1 MLLVCYFPKQCILI
15 NITHKCSIRLRGI
28 RVNRKQRILNY
39 VKEACASFTLQD
51 FEKGMGITTKEV
63 AEAIDSMRSNVSKDL
78 NQLARDGEL
87 KKLEGRPVRFIPVE
101 KARHEPLTRHVP
113 SYKEKR
119 KNPVGVTQE
128 VLNYSYNKNMD
139 IFKSIIG
146 ANGSMKNAVEQAK
159 AAVLYPPKGLNTLI
173 TGPTGSG
180 KSFFAH
186 AMFQFAQSHELIDK
200 EKELIVFN
208 CADYAT
214 NPQLLMSYLF
224 GYVQGA
230 FTGAAS
236 SKEGLIHQADDGMLF
251 LDEVHRLPPEGQEMV
266 FYFMDTG
273 TYSRLGETGKN
284 RQANVRIVCATTEDP
299 KSTFLDT
306 FMRRIP
312 INIHLPS
319 FKERPVTEQLDL
331 VKLLTGLEA
340 NRIQRKITLNEE
352 VVKGL
357 IASVGYGNV
366 GQLKSSIQLVCAR
379 GFMNQLTK
387 DEIALTVKDLPETIK
402 DHLVGLSSNR
412 HQQSDLSKYVEAK
425 MTINPNEPFY
435 KMGMDSYEL
444 PYNIYDI
451 IGDKAA
457 LLEAEGLDRNSI
469 NQYISTDINVHLKS
483 FYRNHGFSFQTESK
497 LAEVVNKEVIQFAHQ
512 IVEEIELALG
522 GSFKQN
528 FIYAMSLHISSL
540 LSKINTGQERKMNN
554 RIREMA
560 MTYANEYDV
569 AEMLKTKIADHF
581 AVDIPDNE
589 VYYLTVLLVSL
600 KEELTSGRV
609 GIVIATHGDSTASS
623 MARVAEELLDTS
635 GVEAIDMPLD
645 MSPRVV
651 YERIKKAVI
660 DANEGS
666 GVLLLVDM
674 GSLTTFETSL
684 QKETGIHVRT
694 IDMVST
700 AIVLEAVRK
709 ASLVD
714 ADIELLYESLTKF
727 SGYTKELPRQVQL
740 RQPVTQKPP
749 MVLAVCASGEGT
761 AKKIKEII
769 EKPLKKSNDL
779 SIEVMTCSVTELE
792 SKMIE
797 WQEDYTII
805 ATTGIVNPKI
815 QAPFIPLERFIED
828 KPEHILQ
835 KFINLKAVETQE
847 FMTKEDQAEALVY
860 AFIEDNYAFINP
872 KKVLPII
879 WTFVKD
885 CAALRNKGTNQFAF
899 HINLALHMAGLVERL
914 LHKDNLS
921 LEREVEQE
929 TRNHP
934 LFKSLQACIER
945 FEKTIHLTIP
955 LEEYTF
961 ILYFLTKEEGNLE
974 DIDTLLTE

>member
-1 MLLVCYFPKQCILI
+1 M
-15 NITHKCSIRLRGI
+15 
-28 RVNRKQRILNY
+28 NRKQRVLNY
-39 VKEACASFTLQD
+39 VNEACASFTLQD
-51 FEKGMGITTKEV
+51 IDKGMGITTKEV
-63 AEAIDSMRSNVSKDL
+63 ADALDSMRSNISKDL
-78 NQLARDGEL
+78 NQLAREGEL
-87 KKLEGRPVRFIPVE
+87 KKIEGRPVRFIPIE
-101 KARHEPLTRHVP
+101 KARHKPLTKHVP
-113 SYKEKR
+113 SYKE
-119 KNPVGVTQE
+119 NNAPSGGVTQE
-128 VLNYSYNKNMD
+128 VLDYSYNQTRD

-146 ANGSMKNAVEQAK
+146 ANGSIKNAVEQAK

-186 AMFQFAQSHELIDK
+186 AMFRFAQSQDLIDK
-200 EKELIVFN
+200 EKDLIVFN

-224 GYVQGA
+224 GYAQGA
-230 FTGAAS
+230 FTGAAN
-236 SKEGLIHQADDGMLF
+236 SKEGLIQQADGGMLF

-284 RQANVRIVCATTEDP
+284 RSASVRIVCATTEDP

-379 GFMNQLTK
+379 GFMNQLNK
-387 DEIALTVKDLPETIK
+387 DEISLTVKDLPETIK

-412 HQQSDLSKYVEAK
+412 LEQADLSKHVEAK

-435 KMGMDSYEL
+435 KMAIDSYEL

-457 LLEAEGLDRNSI
+457 LLEAEGLDQDSI

-497 LAEVVNKEVIQFAHQ
+497 LAEVVSKEVIQFAHQ
-512 IVEEIELALG
+512 IVEEVEEALG

-540 LSKINTGQERKMNN
+540 LSKISSGQERMINN

-560 MTYANEYDV
+560 MNYTTEYKV
-569 AEMLKTKIADHF
+569 AERMKDKIANYFD
-581 AVDIPDNE
+581 VDIPDNE

-600 KEELTSGRV
+600 KEELASGRV
-609 GIVIATHGDSTASS
+609 GIVIATHGNSTASS
-623 MARVAEELLDTS
+623 MARVAEQLLDTS
-635 GVEAIDMPLD
+635 GVAAIDMPLD
-645 MSPRVV
+645 MSPKVV

-660 DANEGS
+660 DVNEGS

-674 GSLTTFETSL
+674 GSLATFETSL
-684 QKETGIHVRT
+684 QKETGIHIRS

-727 SGYTKELPRQVQL
+727 SGYTKELPRHTDE
-740 RQPVTQKPP
+740 RRPSKRKPP
-749 MVLAVCASGEGT
+749 MVMAVCASGEGT
-761 AKKIKEII
+761 AQKIKEII
-769 EKPLKKSNDL
+769 EKALVKSNEAG
-779 SIEVMTCSVTELE
+779 IQVKTCSVAELDT
-792 SKMIE
+792 SLRE
-797 WQEDYTII
+797 WQKAYTII
-805 ATTGIVNPKI
+805 ASTGIVDPKI

-828 KPEHILQ
+828 KPEHLLR
-835 KFINLKAVETQE
+835 KFANLTSIHSQE
-847 FMTKEDQAEALVY
+847 M
-860 AFIEDNYAFINP
+860 IEDENQAQAIIYSYIEENFAFINP
-872 KKVLPII
+872 RKVEPMIWSFVSKCEELRAEKK
-879 WTFVKD
+879 D
-885 CAALRNKGTNQFAF
+885 QYAF
-899 HINLALHMAGLVERL
+899 RINLSFHMAGLIERL
-914 LHKDNLS
+914 LQNDKGT
-921 LEREVEQE
+921 REQTSNSE
-929 TRNHP
+929 TMSHP
-934 LFKSLQACIER
+934 LYPELQHVVRE
-945 FEKTIHLTIP
+945 FEQNIQLTVP
-955 LEEYTF
+955 VEEYAY
-961 ILYFLTKEEGNLE
+961 ILYFITKEQGEME
-974 DIDTLLTE
+974 DIDTLLSE

>member
-1 MLLVCYFPKQCILI
+1 M
-15 NITHKCSIRLRGI
+15 
-28 RVNRKQRILNY
+28 NRKQRVLNY
-39 VKEACASFTLQD
+39 VNEACASFKPQD
-51 FEKGMGITTKEV
+51 IEKGMGITTREV
-63 AEAIDSMRSNVSKDL
+63 AEALDSIRSNISKDL
-78 NQLARDGEL
+78 NQLTRDGEL
-87 KKLEGRPVRFIPVE
+87 KKIEGRPVRFISIE
-101 KARHEPLTRHVP
+101 KARHKPLTKHVS
-113 SYKEKR
+113 SYKEKEQAS
-119 KNPVGVTQE
+119 VGVAQE
-128 VLNYSYNKNMD
+128 VLDFSYNKTQD
-139 IFKSIIG
+139 IFNTIIG
-146 ANGSMKNAVEQAK
+146 SNGSIKNAVDQAK

-186 AMFQFAQSHELIDK
+186 AMFRFAQSKELIDSDR
-200 EKELIVFN
+200 ELAVFN

-224 GYVQGA
+224 GYAQGA
-230 FTGAAS
+230 FTGAANA
-236 SKEGLIHQADDGMLF
+236 KEGLIQQADGGMLF

-284 RQANVRIVCATTEDP
+284 RTANVRIVCATTEDP

-340 NRIQRKITLNEE
+340 NRIQRRITLNEE

-379 GFMNQLTK
+379 GFMNQLNK
-387 DEIALTVKDLPETIK
+387 DEISLTVKDLPENIK

-412 HQQSDLSKYVEAK
+412 SEQTDLSKYVEAQ

-435 KMGMDSYEL
+435 KMAVDSYEL

-457 LLEAEGLDRNSI
+457 LLEAEGLDQDSI

-512 IVEEIELALG
+512 IVGEVEEALG

-540 LSKINTGQERKMNN
+540 LSKISSGQERIINK

-560 MTYANEYDV
+560 MTYSTEYVV
-569 AEMLKTKIADHF
+569 AEDVKNKIATYFD
-581 AVDIPDNE
+581 VTIPDNE

-600 KEELTSGRV
+600 KEELSSGRV
-609 GIVIATHGDSTASS
+609 GIVIATHGNSTASS
-623 MARVAEELLDTS
+623 MARVAEELLDTN
-635 GVEAIDMPLD
+635 GVAAIDMPLD
-645 MSPRVV
+645 MSPKVV

-660 DANEGS
+660 DVNEGS

-674 GSLTTFETSL
+674 GSLATFETAL
-684 QKETGIHVRT
+684 QKETGIHIRS

-727 SGYTKELPRQVQL
+727 SGYTKELPGHNSERKPSS
-740 RQPVTQKPP
+740 RKPP
-749 MVLAVCASGEGT
+749 ILLAVCASGEGT
-761 AKKIKEII
+761 AQKLKDII
-769 EKPLKKSNDL
+769 EKVLVESND
-779 SIEVMTCSVTELE
+779 SGIKVMTCSVADLE
-792 SKMIE
+792 TKISE
-797 WQEDYTII
+797 WQKKYTII
-805 ATTGIVNPKI
+805 ASTGIVDPKI

-828 KPEHILQ
+828 KPEQL
-835 KFINLKAVETQE
+835 LKKIISLTIKESMGTLPNKNNAQAVIYSYVEE
-847 FMTKEDQAEALVY
+847 NFAY
-860 AFIEDNYAFINP
+860 INP
-872 KKVLPII
+872 KKIVPIL
-879 WTFVKD
+879 WTFVNECGK
-885 CAALRNKGTNQFAF
+885 LRVQNSDQYAF
-899 HINLALHMAGLVERL
+899 HINLAFHMAGLIERRL
-914 LHKDNLS
+914 QNEQLNLEKEEQDDMKD
-921 LEREVEQE
+921 
-929 TRNHP
+929 HP
-934 LFKSLQACIER
+934 LYPKLKR
-945 FEKTIHLTIP
+945 LVKTFEDKTQLTIP
-955 LEEYTF
+955 SEEYRYIFYF
-961 ILYFLTKEEGNLE
+961 ITKEQGHME
-974 DIDTLLTE
+974 DIDTLLMD

>member
-1 MLLVCYFPKQCILI
+1 M
-15 NITHKCSIRLRGI
+15 
-28 RVNRKQRILNY
+28 NRKQRVLNY
-39 VKEACASFTLQD
+39 VNEACASFTHQD
-51 FEKGMGITTKEV
+51 IEKGMGITTKEV
-63 AEAIDSMRSNVSKDL
+63 ADALESIRSNISKDL
-78 NQLARDGEL
+78 NQLAREGQL
-87 KKLEGRPVRFIPVE
+87 KKIDGRPVRFIPIE
-101 KARHEPLTRHVP
+101 KARHKPLTRHVS
-113 SYKEKR
+113 SYKEKSL
-119 KNPVGVTQE
+119 PSVGVTQE
-128 VLNYSYNKNMD
+128 VLDYSYNQTRD

-146 ANGSMKNAVEQAK
+146 ANGSIKNAVEQAK

-186 AMFQFAQSHELIDK
+186 AMFRFAQSQELIDN
-200 EKELIVFN
+200 EKELVVFN
-208 CADYAT
+208 CADYAS

-224 GYVQGA
+224 GYAQGA

-236 SKEGLIHQADDGMLF
+236 STEGLIQQADGGMLF

-273 TYSRLGETGKN
+273 MYSRLGETGKN
-284 RQANVRIVCATTEDP
+284 RHANVRIVCATTEDP

-319 FKERPVTEQLDL
+319 FKERPVSEQLDL

-340 NRIQRKITLNEE
+340 NRIQRKIILNEE

-379 GFMNQLTK
+379 GFMNQLNK
-387 DEIALTVKDLPETIK
+387 DEISLTVKDLPETIK

-412 HQQSDLSKYVEAK
+412 LEQADLSKYVEAK
-425 MTINPNEPFY
+425 MMIDPNEPFY
-435 KMGMDSYEL
+435 KMAMDSYEL

-457 LLEAEGLDRNSI
+457 LLEAEGLDQDSI

-497 LAEVVNKEVIQFAHQ
+497 LAEVVSKEVIQFAHQ
-512 IVEEIELALG
+512 IVGEVELALG

-540 LSKINTGQERKMNN
+540 LSKISSGQERIINN

-560 MTYANEYDV
+560 MTYANEYAV
-569 AEMLKTKIADHF
+569 AERVKTKIAVYFD
-581 AVDIPDNE
+581 VDIPDNE

-600 KEELTSGRV
+600 KEELASGRV
-609 GIVIATHGDSTASS
+609 GIVIATHGNSTASS
-623 MARVAEELLDTS
+623 MARVAEQLLDTS
-635 GVEAIDMPLD
+635 GVAAIDMPLD
-645 MSPRVV
+645 MSPTVV
-651 YERIKKAVI
+651 YERIKKAVL
-660 DANEGS
+660 DVNEGS

-674 GSLTTFETSL
+674 GSLATFETTL
-684 QKETGIHVRT
+684 QKETGIHIRS

-727 SGYTKELPRQVQL
+727 SGYTKELPRHDDQ
-740 RQPVTQKPP
+740 RQPSKRKPP
-749 MVLAVCASGEGT
+749 IVMAVCASGEGT
-761 AKKIKEII
+761 AQKIKEII
-769 EKPLKKSNDL
+769 EKALRKSNE
-779 SIEVMTCSVTELE
+779 SGIQVKTCSVTELDTRI
-792 SKMIE
+792 SE
-797 WQEDYTII
+797 WQKDYTII
-805 ATTGIVNPKI
+805 ASTGIVNPKI

-828 KPEHILQ
+828 KPEHLLK
-835 KFINLKAVETQE
+835 KFVSMTTVEPEDALADDEQAKAII
-847 FMTKEDQAEALVY
+847 Y
-860 AFIEDNYAFINP
+860 SYIEENFAFINP
-872 KKVLPII
+872 QKVVPII
-879 WTFVKD
+879 WSFVSQ
-885 CAALRNKGTNQFAF
+885 CEELRTETTNQYAF
-899 HINLALHMAGLVERL
+899 HINLAFHMAGLIERL
-914 LHKDNLS
+914 LQKDKVRLDREEKRETLS
-921 LEREVEQE
+921 
-929 TRNHP
+929 HP
-934 LFKSLQACIER
+934 LYSELQKVIR
-945 FEKTIHLTIP
+945 GFEKSIQLTVP
-955 LEEYTF
+955 LEEYGY
-961 ILYFLTKEEGNLE
+961 ILYFITKEEGNME

>member
-1 MLLVCYFPKQCILI
+1 M
-15 NITHKCSIRLRGI
+15 
-28 RVNRKQRILNY
+28 NRKQRILKY
-39 VKEACASFTLQD
+39 MKEACASFSLQD
-51 FEKGMGITTKEV
+51 IEEDMGITTKEV
-63 AEAIDSMRSNVSKDL
+63 AEAVNSIRSNVSKDL
-78 NQLARDGEL
+78 NQLVRDGEL
-87 KKLEGRPVRFIPVE
+87 KKIDGRPVRFITLE
-101 KARHEPLTRHVP
+101 KVRHRPLTKHVP
-113 SYKEKR
+113 SYKEKQ
-119 KNPVGVTQE
+119 KASVGVTQE
-128 VLNYSYNKNMD
+128 VLEYSYNQTRD

-186 AMFQFAQSHELIDK
+186 AMFRFAQSHELIDK
-200 EKELIVFN
+200 DKELIIFN

-230 FTGAAS
+230 FTGATS
-236 SKEGLIHQADDGMLF
+236 SKEGIIHQADESMLF

-273 TYSRLGETGKN
+273 TYGRLGETGKS

-319 FKERPVTEQLDL
+319 FKERAVSEQLDL

-379 GFMNQLTK
+379 GFMNQLSK

-412 HQQSDLSKYVEAK
+412 LQQMDLSKYVEAK
-425 MTINPNEPFY
+425 MTVNPNEPFY
-435 KMGMDSYEL
+435 KMTMDSYEL

-512 IVEEIELALG
+512 IVEEVELALG

-528 FIYAMSLHISSL
+528 FIYAISLHISSL
-540 LSKINTGQERKMNN
+540 LNKINNGQERKMNN

-560 MTYANEYDV
+560 MTYAGEYAV
-569 AEMLKTKIADHF
+569 AERLRDKIADYF
-581 AVDIPDNE
+581 TVEIPDNE

-600 KEELTSGRV
+600 KEESASGRV
-609 GIVIATHGDSTASS
+609 GIVVATHGDSTASS

-635 GVEAIDMPLD
+635 GVVAVDMPLD
-645 MSPRVV
+645 MSPTVV
-651 YERIKKAVI
+651 YERIKKAVVE
-660 DANEGS
+660 ANEGS

-674 GSLTTFETSL
+674 GSLATFETSL
-684 QKETGIHVRT
+684 QKETGIHIRS

-709 ASLVD
+709 AALVD

-727 SGYTKELPRQVQL
+727 SGYTKELPKHDRTH
-740 RQPVTQKPP
+740 QPSKRKPP
-749 MVLAVCASGEGT
+749 IILAVCASGEGT
-761 AKKIKEII
+761 AQKIKEMI
-769 EKPLKKSNDL
+769 EKPLQKSNE
-779 SIEVMTCSVTELE
+779 SGIEVKTCSVTELE
-792 SKMIE
+792 AKIIE
-797 WQEDYTII
+797 WQENYTII
-805 ATTGIVNPKI
+805 ASTGIVNPKI

-828 KPEHILQ
+828 KPEHLLR
-835 KFINLKAVETQE
+835 KFINLNVSESQNPAK
-847 FMTKEDQAEALVY
+847 KESQAESLVY
-860 AFIEDNYAFINP
+860 SFVEENYAFINP
-872 KKVLPII
+872 RKVVPLI
-879 WTFVKD
+879 WSFVNE
-885 CAALRNKGTNQFAF
+885 CATLRAKQTDQYAF
-899 HINLALHMAGLVERL
+899 HINLALHVAGIIERSL
-914 LHKDNLS
+914 QSDNLS
-921 LEREVEQE
+921 VEQNFDQE
-929 TRNHP
+929 GKSHP
-934 LFKSLQACIER
+934 LFTDLKVLIEQLEKQLQ
-945 FEKTIHLTIP
+945 LTIS
-955 LEEYTF
+955 LDEYAY
-961 ILYFLTKEEGNLE
+961 ILYFITKEEGQLE
-974 DIDTLLTE
+974 DIDTLLAE

>member
-1 MLLVCYFPKQCILI
+1 M
-15 NITHKCSIRLRGI
+15 
-28 RVNRKQRILNY
+28 NRKQRILNY
-39 VKEACASFTLQD
+39 VKEACAAFSIQD
-51 FEKGMGITTKEV
+51 IEKGMGITTTEV
-63 AEAIDSMRSNVSKDL
+63 ADAVDSMRSNVSKDL
-78 NQLARDGEL
+78 NQLVREGEL
-87 KKLEGRPVRFIPVE
+87 KKLEGRPVRFVPME
-101 KARHEPLTRHVP
+101 KVRHQPLTRHVP
-113 SYKEKR
+113 SYKEKVT
-119 KNPVGVTQE
+119 PSVGVNQE
-128 VLNYSYNKNMD
+128 ILNYSYDQNQD

-186 AMFQFAQSHELIDK
+186 AMFQYAQSNDLIEKD
-200 EKELIVFN
+200 KELIIFN

-224 GYVQGA
+224 GYTQGA

-236 SKEGLIHQADDGMLF
+236 SKEGLIQQADEGMLF

-273 TYSRLGETGKN
+273 TYSRLGETGKK

-299 KSTFLDT
+299 KSTFLNT

-319 FKERPVTEQLDL
+319 FKERPVSEQLDL

-357 IASVGYGNV
+357 VASVGYGNV

-412 HQQSDLSKYVEAK
+412 TQQSELSKYVEAH
-425 MTINPNEPFY
+425 MTVNPNEPFY

-457 LLEAEGLDRNSI
+457 LLEAEGLDRDSI

-512 IVEEIELALG
+512 IVAEVEAALG

-540 LSKINTGQERKMNN
+540 LSKINTGQERKMNS

-560 MTYANEYDV
+560 MTYAKEYAV
-569 AEMLKTKIADHF
+569 AEQLKYKIADYF
-581 AVDIPDNE
+581 SVEIPDNE

-600 KEELTSGRV
+600 KEELSSGKV
-609 GIVIATHGDSTASS
+609 GIVIATHGNSTATS

-635 GVEAIDMPLD
+635 GVVAIDMPLD
-645 MSPRVV
+645 MSPHVV
-651 YERIKKAVI
+651 YERIKKAVQEV
-660 DANEGS
+660 NEGS

-674 GSLTTFETSL
+674 GSLATFETSL
-684 QKETGIHVRT
+684 QKETGVHIRS

-727 SGYTKELPRQVQL
+727 SGYTKELPNQSQMRL
-740 RQPVTQKPP
+740 TNKHKPP
-749 MVLAVCASGEGT
+749 IVLAVCASGEGT
-761 AKKIKEII
+761 AMKIKEII
-769 EKPLKKSNDL
+769 EKPLRKSNEAG
-779 SIEVMTCSVTELE
+779 IEVKTCSVAELDT
-792 SKMIE
+792 KLVE
-797 WQEDYTII
+797 WQENYTII
-805 ATTGIVNPKI
+805 ASTGIVNPRIK
-815 QAPFIPLERFIED
+815 APFIPLERFIED
-828 KPEHILQ
+828 KPEHLLK
-835 KFINLKAVETQE
+835 KFINLQSVGSQD
-847 FMTKEDQAEALVY
+847 FVTKEDQAESLVY
-860 AFIEDNYAFINP
+860 SFVEENYAFINP
-872 KKVLPII
+872 RKIVPLV
-879 WTFVKD
+879 WRFVND
-885 CAALRNKGTNQFAF
+885 CAALRKKETNQYAF
-899 HINLALHMAGLVERL
+899 HINLALHMTGLIERL
-914 LHKDNLS
+914 LQKDSLS
-921 LEREVEQE
+921 EEHELNQK
-929 TRNHP
+929 TQKDP
-934 LFKSLQACIER
+934 LFNELQKCIER
-945 FEKTIHLTIP
+945 FEKSVQLTVP
-955 LEEYTF
+955 LEEYGY
-961 ILYFLTKEEGNLE
+961 ILYFITKEEGQLE
-974 DIDTLLTE
+974 DIDTLLME

>member
-1 MLLVCYFPKQCILI
+1 M
-15 NITHKCSIRLRGI
+15 R
-28 RVNRKQRILNY
+28 
-39 VKEACASFTLQD
+39 EACASFSFQD
-51 FEKGMGITTKEV
+51 IEEGIGITTKEV

-78 NQLARDGEL
+78 NQLVRDGEL
-87 KKLEGRPVRFIPVE
+87 KKIEGRPVRFITLE
-101 KARHEPLTRHVP
+101 KVRHQPLTKHVP
-113 SYKEKR
+113 SYKEKH
-119 KNPVGVTQE
+119 KASGGVTQE
-128 VLNYSYNKNMD
+128 VLEYSYDQTRD

-186 AMFQFAQSHELIDK
+186 AMFQYAQSHELIDK
-200 EKELIVFN
+200 DKELIVFN

-230 FTGAAS
+230 FTGAAN
-236 SKEGLIHQADDGMLF
+236 SKEGIIHQADESMLF

-273 TYSRLGETGKN
+273 TYGRLGETGKS
-284 RQANVRIVCATTEDP
+284 RHANVRIVCATTEDP

-319 FKERPVTEQLDL
+319 FKERAVSEQLDL

-340 NRIQRKITLNEE
+340 NRIQRKIILNEE

-379 GFMNQLTK
+379 GFMNQLNK
-387 DEIALTVKDLPETIK
+387 DEINLTVKDLPETIK

-412 HQQSDLSKYVEAK
+412 LQQTALSKYVEAK

-435 KMGMDSYEL
+435 KMAMDSYEL

-483 FYRNHGFSFQTESK
+483 FYRNHGFTFQAESK
-497 LAEVVNKEVIQFAHQ
+497 LAEVVSKEVIQFAHQ
-512 IVEEIELALG
+512 IVEEVEVALG

-528 FIYAMSLHISSL
+528 FIYAISLHISSL
-540 LSKINTGQERKMNN
+540 LSKIDSGQERKMND

-560 MTYANEYDV
+560 MTYAGEYAV
-569 AEMLKTKIADHF
+569 AEELRDKIADYF
-581 AVDIPDNE
+581 AVEIPDNE

-600 KEELTSGRV
+600 KEESASGRV
-609 GIVIATHGDSTASS
+609 GIVVATHGDSTASS

-635 GVEAIDMPLD
+635 GVVAIDMPLD
-645 MSPRVV
+645 MSPTIV

-660 DANEGS
+660 EANEGS

-674 GSLTTFETSL
+674 GSLATFETSL
-684 QKETGIHVRT
+684 QKETGVHIRS

-709 ASLVD
+709 AGLVD

-727 SGYTKELPRQVQL
+727 SGYTKELPKHDRA
-740 RQPVTQKPP
+740 RQPSKRKPP
-749 MVLAVCASGEGT
+749 IILAVCASGEGT
-761 AKKIKEII
+761 AQKIKEII
-769 EKPLKKSNDL
+769 EKPLRKSNE
-779 SIEVMTCSVTELE
+779 SGIEVKTCSVAELE
-792 SKMIE
+792 AKIIE
-797 WQEDYTII
+797 WEEDYTII
-805 ATTGIVNPKI
+805 ASTGIVNPKI
-815 QAPFIPLERFIED
+815 QAPFIPLERFIEE
-828 KPEHILQ
+828 KPEHLLG
-835 KFINLKAVETQE
+835 KFINLNLFESENPAK
-847 FMTKEDQAEALVY
+847 KERQAEALVY
-860 AFIEDNYAFINP
+860 SFVEENYAFINP
-872 KKVLPII
+872 KKIVPFI
-879 WTFVKD
+879 WAFVNDCAELRVKD
-885 CAALRNKGTNQFAF
+885 TDQFAF
-899 HINLALHMAGLVERL
+899 QVNLGLHVAGIIERSIQR
-914 LHKDNLS
+914 DNLS
-921 LEREVEQE
+921 VEHGLKQE
-929 TRNHP
+929 TKNHP
-934 LFKSLQACIER
+934 LFTDLKTRIEQLEKQLQLRISLD
-945 FEKTIHLTIP
+945 
-955 LEEYTF
+955 EYAY
-961 ILYFLTKEEGNLE
+961 ILYFITKEEGQLE

>member
-1 MLLVCYFPKQCILI
+1 M
-15 NITHKCSIRLRGI
+15 R
-28 RVNRKQRILNY
+28 
-39 VKEACASFTLQD
+39 EACASFSFQD
-51 FEKGMGITTKEV
+51 IEEGIGITTKEV
-63 AEAIDSMRSNVSKDL
+63 AEAINSMRSNVSKDL
-78 NQLARDGEL
+78 NQLVRDGEL
-87 KKLEGRPVRFIPVE
+87 KKIDGRPVRFITLE
-101 KARHEPLTRHVP
+101 KVRHQPLTKHVP
-113 SYKEKR
+113 SYKEKHQASL
-119 KNPVGVTQE
+119 GVTQE
-128 VLNYSYNKNMD
+128 VLEYSYDQTRD

-186 AMFQFAQSHELIDK
+186 AMFQYAQSHELIDK
-200 EKELIVFN
+200 DKELIVFN

-230 FTGAAS
+230 FTGAAN
-236 SKEGLIHQADDGMLF
+236 SKEGIIHQADESMLF

-273 TYSRLGETGKN
+273 TYGRLGETGKS
-284 RQANVRIVCATTEDP
+284 RQANVRIVCATTKDP

-319 FKERPVTEQLDL
+319 FKERAVSEQLDL

-340 NRIQRKITLNEE
+340 NRIQRKIILNEE

-379 GFMNQLTK
+379 GFMNQLNK
-387 DEIALTVKDLPETIK
+387 DQIALTVKDLPETIK

-412 HQQSDLSKYVEAK
+412 LQQMDLSKYVEAK

-435 KMGMDSYEL
+435 KMAMDSYEL

-483 FYRNHGFSFQTESK
+483 FYRNHGFTFQAESK
-497 LAEVVNKEVIQFAHQ
+497 LAEVVSKEVIQFAHQ
-512 IVEEIELALG
+512 IVEEVELALG
-522 GSFKQN
+522 GLFKQN
-528 FIYAMSLHISSL
+528 FIYAISLHISSL
-540 LSKINTGQERKMNN
+540 LSKIDSGQERKMNN

-560 MTYANEYDV
+560 MTYAGEYAV
-569 AEMLKTKIADHF
+569 AEGLRDKIADYF
-581 AVDIPDNE
+581 AVEIPDNE

-600 KEELTSGRV
+600 KEESASGRV
-609 GIVIATHGDSTASS
+609 GIVVATHGDSTASS

-635 GVEAIDMPLD
+635 GVVAIDMPLD
-645 MSPRVV
+645 MSPTIV

-660 DANEGS
+660 EANQGS

-674 GSLTTFETSL
+674 GSLATFETSL
-684 QKETGIHVRT
+684 QKETGIHIRS

-709 ASLVD
+709 AGLVD

-727 SGYTKELPRQVQL
+727 SGYTKELPKHDRT
-740 RQPVTQKPP
+740 RQPSKRKPP
-749 MVLAVCASGEGT
+749 IILAVCASGDGT
-761 AKKIKEII
+761 AQKIKEII
-769 EKPLKKSNDL
+769 EKPLRKSNE
-779 SIEVMTCSVTELE
+779 SGIEVKTCSVTELDA
-792 SKMIE
+792 KIIE
-797 WQEDYTII
+797 WQKNYTII
-805 ATTGIVNPKI
+805 ASTGIVNPKI
-815 QAPFIPLERFIED
+815 QAPFIPLERFIEE
-828 KPEHILQ
+828 KPEHLLR
-835 KFINLKAVETQE
+835 KFINLNLFESENPAK
-847 FMTKEDQAEALVY
+847 KESQAEALVY
-860 AFIEDNYAFINP
+860 SFVEENYAFINP
-872 KKVLPII
+872 RKIVPLI
-879 WTFVKD
+879 WAFVND
-885 CAALRNKGTNQFAF
+885 CAALRAKETDQYTF
-899 HINLALHMAGLVERL
+899 HINLALHVAGIIERSIQR
-914 LHKDNLS
+914 DNLP
-921 LEREVEQE
+921 VEHDLNQE
-929 TRNHP
+929 TKNHP
-934 LFKSLQACIER
+934 LFNDLKTRIEQLEKQLQLSISLG
-945 FEKTIHLTIP
+945 
-955 LEEYTF
+955 EYAY
-961 ILYFLTKEEGNLE
+961 ILYFITKEEGQLE

>member
-1 MLLVCYFPKQCILI
+1 MKR
-15 NITHKCSIRLRGI
+15 KE
-28 RVNRKQRILNY
+28 RVLNY
-39 VKEACASFTLQD
+39 VNEVCASFKPQD
-51 FEKGMGITTKEV
+51 IENGVGITTREV
-63 AEAIDSMRSNVSKDL
+63 AEALNTLRSNISKDL
-78 NQLARDGEL
+78 NQLVREGEL
-87 KKLEGRPVRFIPVE
+87 KKLEGRPVRFIPIE
-101 KARHEPLTRHVP
+101 KARHQPLTKHVP
-113 SYKEKR
+113 SYKEK
-119 KNPVGVTQE
+119 KKPSVGIAQE
-128 VLNYSYNKNMD
+128 VLDFSYNQSQN
-139 IFKSIIG
+139 IFNSIIG
-146 ANGSMKNAVEQAK
+146 SNGSIKNAVDQAK

-186 AMFQFAQSHELIDK
+186 AMFRFAQS
-200 EKELIVFN
+200 KELIAPDRELVVFN

-224 GYVQGA
+224 GYAQGA

-236 SKEGLIHQADDGMLF
+236 AKEGLIQQADGGMLF

-284 RQANVRIVCATTEDP
+284 REANVRIVCATTEDP

-319 FKERPVTEQLDL
+319 FKERPVSEQLDL

-340 NRIQRKITLNEE
+340 NRIQRRITLNEE

-379 GFMNQLTK
+379 GFMNQLDK
-387 DEIALTVKDLPETIK
+387 NEISLTVKDLPETIK

-412 HQQSDLSKYVEAK
+412 LAQADLSKYVEAK

-435 KMGMDSYEL
+435 KMAIDSYEL

-457 LLEAEGLDRNSI
+457 LLEAEGLDRDSI

-512 IVEEIELALG
+512 IVGEVEEALG
-522 GSFKQN
+522 GTFQQN

-540 LSKINTGQERKMNN
+540 LSKISSGQERILNE

-560 MTYANEYDV
+560 MTYSKEYAV
-569 AEMLKTKIADHF
+569 AADLKEKIADYF
-581 AVDIPDNE
+581 EADIPDNE

-600 KEELTSGRV
+600 KEELASGRV
-609 GIVIATHGDSTASS
+609 GIVIATHGNSTASS
-623 MARVAEELLDTS
+623 MARVAEELLDTT
-635 GVEAIDMPLD
+635 GVAAIDMPLD
-645 MSPRVV
+645 MSPKVV

-660 DANEGS
+660 DVNEGS

-674 GSLTTFETSL
+674 GSLATFETTL
-684 QKETGIHVRT
+684 QKETGIHIRS

-714 ADIELLYESLTKF
+714 ADIELLFESLTKF
-727 SGYTKELPRQVQL
+727 SGYTKELPGHKNERL
-740 RQPVTQKPP
+740 PSSSKPP
-749 MVLAVCASGEGT
+749 VVLAVCASGEGT
-761 AKKIKEII
+761 AEKIKEII
-769 EKPLKKSNDL
+769 EKVLVRSNDSGIQVL
-779 SIEVMTCSVTELE
+779 TCSVADLE
-792 SKMIE
+792 VKISE
-797 WQEDYTII
+797 WQKDYTII
-805 ATTGIVNPKI
+805 ATTGIVDPKI

-828 KPEHILQ
+828 NPEYL
-835 KFINLKAVETQE
+835 LKKITHLSKGDSNEAVL
-847 FMTKEDQAEALVY
+847 DSNSAEKVIY
-860 AFIEDNYAFINP
+860 SYVEENFAFINP
-872 KKVLPII
+872 KKIVPLI
-879 WTFVKD
+879 WSFVTECEK
-885 CAALRNKGTNQFAF
+885 LRNEVTGQYAF
-899 HINLALHMAGLVERL
+899 RINLAFHMTGLIERL
-914 LHKDNLS
+914 LKNEHLNL
-921 LEREVEQE
+921 ENNEENHVTE
-929 TRNHP
+929 HP
-934 LFKSLQACIER
+934 LYPELKKAVTQFENKLQLR
-945 FEKTIHLTIP
+945 IP
-955 LEEYTF
+955 QEEYYY
-961 ILYFLTKEEGNLE
+961 ILYFITKEQGKME
-974 DIDTLLTE
+974 DIDTLLTD